1 MERIKQALE
10 KAREQRQGGQGSTP
24 RPEAKPSGAP
34 AAPEQISYSQTR
46 TLQVSREQLHRN
58 RILGGV
64 EDKGFVESFKIL
76 RTQVLQRLREND
88 WNVLAVTSPG
98 ENAGKTVTA
107 INLAASLAM
116 EVSYTVLLVDADLR
130 HPDMLQHLG
139 APAAKG
145 LAEYLLDDVPL
156 PELLVKPDA
165 FEHVVIL
172 PGGRPVAHSAE
183 LLNSPKMIELVEE
196 LKTRYPRRIVIFDL
210 PPVLSAADALAFAPY
225 VDAAL
230 LVVEEGGTR
239 QEELQR
245 AVELLDC
252 TNIIGTVL
260 NKAATTSAGY

>member
-10 KAREQRQGGQGSTP
+10 KAREQRQGQQPAATP
-24 RPEAKPSGAP
+24 RATAQQAPGAP
-34 AAPEQISYSQTR
+34 DQISYHQTR
-46 TLQVSREQLHRN
+46 NLKVPREALRRN

-64 EDKGFVESFKIL
+64 DDKSFVESFKIL

-88 WNVLAVTSPG
+88 WNVLAVTSPD
-98 ENAGKTVTA
+98 EDAGKTVTA

-116 EVSYTVLLVDADLR
+116 EISYTVLLVDADLR

-139 APAAKG
+139 LPPAKG
-145 LAEYLLDDVPL
+145 LADYLLDDVPV
-156 PELLVKPDA
+156 PDLLVKPDA

-183 LLNSPKMIELVEE
+183 LLNSPKMADLVEE

-230 LVVEEGGTR
+230 LVIEDGGTK
-239 QEELQR
+239 QEDLQR

-260 NKAATTSAGY
+260 NKAAGTSAGY